1 MIIKFLPYGL
11 PIFLLHLEIQKRSF
25 LSDIL
30 FHELL
35 EDEGSYFDTSNLFL
49 GGVEAL
55 YAVLPKYFEI
65 DHRKARQTHNSGRMP
80 FSGSDNNY

>member
-35 EDEGSYFDTSNLFL
+35 EDEGFYFGTSNLFPE
-49 GGVEAL
+49 GVEAL
-55 YAVLPKYFEI
+55 YVALPKYFGI

>member
-11 PIFLLHLEIQKRSF
+11 PIFLLHLKTQTRSF
-25 LSDIL
+25 PLDIL
-30 FHELL
+30 SRVLL
-35 EDEGSYFDTSNLFL
+35 LDEGSYFDTSNLFL

-65 DHRKARQTHNSGRMP
+65 DHRKARQTHNSGTMP
-80 FSGSDNNY
+80 FSDSDNNY

>member
-1 MIIKFLPYGL
+1 MIIKFLPYDL

-35 EDEGSYFDTSNLFL
+35 EDEGFYFDTSNLFL
-49 GGVEAL
+49 EVVEAL

-65 DHRKARQTHNSGRMP
+65 GHRKVHQIHNSETML
-80 FSGSDNNY
+80 FSDSGNNY

>member
-1 MIIKFLPYGL
+1 MIIKFLPYWL

-35 EDEGSYFDTSNLFL
+35 EDEGFYFDTSNLFL
-49 GGVEAL
+49 KEAV
-55 YAVLPKYFEI
+55 APCAALPKCFGT
-65 DHRKARQTHNSGRMP
+65 DHRKGHQTHNLGTMP